1 MGHLTLGAGRVL
13 NQFLVHISQSLMDG
27 SLARLPVWRELGHET
42 RRLPLVG
49 LVSDGGVHSSLDHL
63 LKIIPLMVE
72 VGIEPILHVVTV
84 GRDTSTHCALAYVA
98 AVNAAFATAGQGCIA
113 SVSGRFSAMDRA
125 DHWDRT
131 EQAWKAMVRGV
142 GLSADTAETAIQ
154 NAYARGESDEL
165 ITPTMIGD
173 HPKRIEADEF
183 ILTLN
188 FRSDRMR
195 QLVAALGLSDFTEF
209 GREADE
215 IRQVVT
221 MVEYENTFPFPVLFS
236 SEMPSAVLAEV
247 LSEAHLL
254 QFYCA
259 ETEKYPHV
267 TYFFNG
273 GQDAPF
279 AGEARQMIPSA
290 AVLTY
295 DVQPEMSAEAVADAV
310 VAAVERQEYQ
320 FIMVNFV
327 NGDMV
332 GHTAGPAAIIQA
344 VETLDLPFHRVVQ
357 AALRHQFRVI
367 LTADHG
373 NCDEM
378 VDAVTNKPHTRH
390 TP

>member
-1 MGHLTLGAGRVL
+1 
-13 NQFLVHISQSLMDG
+13 
-27 SLARLPVWRELGHET
+27 
-42 RRLPLVG
+42 
-49 LVSDGGVHSSLDHL
+49 

-72 VGIEPILHVVTV
+72 AGIEPILHVVTV

-98 AVNAAFATAGQGCIA
+98 AVNAAFATAGQGRIA

-290 AVLTY
+290 AALTY

-320 FIMVNFV
+320 FIVVNFV

-332 GHTAGPAAIIQA
+332 GHTAVPAAIIQ
-344 VETLDLPFHRVVQ
+344 VVKTLDLPFHRVVQ